1 MSDSIPATM
10 LLDPTVLDDPYPFY
24 RHLRETAPVWR
35 VPGTDIFVVS
45 TYALLDEA
53 SRRVEDFSSNLRT
66 LVYRTR
72 KGLPARIKKDSG
84 VPQILA
90 TADPPAHGIH
100 KKAVFPDLSPK
111 RMAAMSAEIEQV
123 ADACLAPLIEQR
135 SGEFMDTVANLLP
148 ITVVSK
154 LVGFRQPD
162 LRKLLQAAFDS
173 TAIVGG
179 TLSKFQLL
187 LRMLRSFFIFR
198 WIANQLRGT
207 SAEGDHIL
215 ASVKKSVE
223 QGVLR
228 PLEAAAVLH
237 LLLAAGG
244 ESTTSLLGNAV
255 RILAEDQAM
264 QDQLRAQP
272 DLIPAFLEE
281 VLRVESPFRHHLRS
295 VPRDTR
301 LGGVAIPAG
310 ATVLLFWAAGNRDPA
325 AFTNPNAID
334 LTRPRTH
341 MTFGRGIHMCL
352 GAPLARLEGQI
363 LLRKLL
369 AGTSNITL
377 DTERPPRW
385 VTSLQVRRH
394 EHLHIKI
401 ERSGT

>member
-1 MSDSIPATM
+1 MSDFIPATM
-10 LLDPTVLDDPYPFY
+10 LLDPAVLDDPYPFY

-90 TADPPAHGIH
+90 TADPPVHGIH

-111 RMAAMSAEIEQV
+111 RMASMSTEIEQV
-123 ADACLAPLIEQR
+123 ADACLVPLIEQR
-135 SGEFMDTVANLLP
+135 SGEFMGMVANLLP

-154 LVGFRQPD
+154 LVGFNQPNLD
-162 LRKLLQAAFDS
+162 KLLQAAFDS

-198 WIANQLRGT
+198 WIANQLRGA

-264 QDQLRAQP
+264 QDRLRAQP

-295 VPRDTR
+295 VPKDTQ

-325 AFTNPNAID
+325 AFTSPDAID
-334 LTRPRTH
+334 ITRPRAH

-352 GAPLARLEGQI
+352 GAPLARL
-363 LLRKLL
+363 
-369 AGTSNITL
+369 
-377 DTERPPRW
+377 
-385 VTSLQVRRH
+385 
-394 EHLHIKI
+394 
-401 ERSGT
+401 